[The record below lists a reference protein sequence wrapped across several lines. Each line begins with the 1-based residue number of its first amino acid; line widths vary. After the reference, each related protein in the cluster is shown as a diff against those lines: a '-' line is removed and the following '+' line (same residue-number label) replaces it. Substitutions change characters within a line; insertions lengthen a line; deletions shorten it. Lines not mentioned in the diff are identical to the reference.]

1 MGIHAP
7 GKYASLLALVFFA
20 PPLTADSLT
29 LRDGSVIHGHFVS
42 GTPQK
47 IIFQDHNGVW
57 RRFEVKQVQGI
68 EFGTGAAAPAAAARA
83 DSQGT
88 AERAASFIAV
98 RAEEPIDPDN
108 AVAGRTFL
116 ATIVEDIHGENGTV
130 IIPGGS
136 PARMMLR
143 PAAGGGEPAYEVEL
157 ESVVIDGSRYVVYGD
172 AIAVGPRQTEENG
185 DAPDQDAAAVKV
197 TGARIS
203 VPAGTVL
210 EFRLERPLLL
220 RQAAD

>member
-1 MGIHAP
+1 M
-7 GKYASLLALVFFA
+7 GKYAALLALVFF
-20 PPLTADSLT
+20 PSPLNADSLT
-29 LRDGSVIHGHFVS
+29 LRDGTVVRGHFVS

-68 EFGTGAAAPAAAARA
+68 EFGTGGAAPAAAAHA
-83 DSQGT
+83 GGEGT

-98 RAEEPIDPDN
+98 RAEESIDPGN
-108 AVAGRTFL
+108 AGAGRTFL

-136 PARMMLR
+136 PARMMVR
-143 PAAGGGEPAYEVEL
+143 PAAGGGGPAYEVEL

-172 AIAVGPRQTEENG
+172 AIAVSPRQSDEAG
-185 DAPDQDAAAVKV
+185 DRTAGDAAAVTV
-197 TGARIS
+197 TGAHIS

>member
-1 MGIHAP
+1 M
-7 GKYASLLALVFFA
+7 GKYAPLVAMILVA
-20 PPLTADSLT
+20 PWLSADSLT
-29 LRDGSVIHGHFVS
+29 LRDGSVIRGHFVS

-68 EFGTGAAAPAAAARA
+68 EFGTGAAAPAAAAHA
-83 DSQGT
+83 GSEGT

-98 RAEEPIDPDN
+98 RAEESIDPDN
-108 AVAGRTFL
+108 VVAGRTFL

-136 PARMMLR
+136 PARMMVR
-143 PAAGGGEPAYEVEL
+143 PAADGGAPAYEVQL

-172 AIAVGPRQTEENG
+172 AIAVSPRQTEDG
-185 DAPDQDAAAVKV
+185 PAPDGDAAAITV
-197 TGARIS
+197 TGAHIS
-203 VPAGTVL
+203 VPAGTIL

>member
-1 MGIHAP
+1 M
-7 GKYASLLALVFFA
+7 GKYAALAACLLFASSLC
-20 PPLTADSLT
+20 ADTLT
-29 LRDGSVIHGHFVS
+29 LRDGTVIRGHFVS

-68 EFGTGAAAPAAAARA
+68 DFGAGTPAPAGAHAGAEG
-83 DSQGT
+83 S
-88 AERAASFIAV
+88 AERAGSFIAV
-98 RAEEPIDPDN
+98 RTEEAIDPQN

-136 PARMMLR
+136 PARMMVR
-143 PAAGGGEPAYEVEL
+143 PVSGGGGPGYQVQL

-172 AIAVGPRQTEENG
+172 AVAVSSRADSDD
-185 DAPDQDAAAVKV
+185 DADQSGSTPPVSV
-197 TGARIS
+197 TGASIR
-203 VPAGTVL
+203 VPAETVL
-210 EFRLERPLLL
+210 EFRLDQPLLL
-220 RQAAD
+220 RQAAE